1 VPIANILSQIDASP
15 KRFTSLFEQQ
25 VGVKPKLFSRI
36 VRFRE
41 LTSALRARAG
51 SFSQLALAH
60 GYYDQSHMN
69 ADFREFA
76 GMSPGQFL
84 AATSYPESL
93 SVAD

>member
-1 VPIANILSQIDASP
+1 MS
-15 KRFTSLFEQQ
+15 SLAGMSL
-25 VGVKPKLFSRI
+25 VSW
-36 VRFRE
+36 RE
-41 LTSALRARAG
+41 ESELGAWTQLTWRPRAH

-76 GMSPGQFL
+76 GIPPGQFL
-84 AATSYPESL
+84 AATTYPESL